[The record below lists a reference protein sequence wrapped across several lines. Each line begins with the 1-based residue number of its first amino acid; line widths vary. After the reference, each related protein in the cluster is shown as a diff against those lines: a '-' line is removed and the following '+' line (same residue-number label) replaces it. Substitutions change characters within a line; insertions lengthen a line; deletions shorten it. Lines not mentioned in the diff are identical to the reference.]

1 MTSYVSSALQSFS
14 AAGIDLAI
22 VALGNEI
29 TSGFLFPTGQIKNND
44 FSFFATLWAAARKG
58 VTDAVAAGVTKP
70 KVMIHL
76 DDGWDKD
83 TQLWWYKALLATGTV
98 TTTDFDVLG
107 VSFYP
112 FYGSGATI
120 PNLQSSLDALAS
132 TYRKPV
138 MVVETDWP
146 VSCDGVTLSN
156 TTVPVSAVGQAE
168 WTTGIERVL
177 EEVPDS
183 LGQGLFYFE
192 PAYINNTALG
202 SGCSDVI
209 LFDVDWSAWPDTKVT
224 ARSSASMF
232 A

>member
-1 MTSYVSSALQSFS
+1 M
-14 AAGIDLAI
+14 

-29 TSGFLFPTGQIKNND
+29 TGGFLFPTGEIKNND
-44 FSFFATLWAAARKG
+44 FSSFATLWAAARKG
-58 VTDAVAAGVTKP
+58 VTNAVVAGVTQP

-76 DDGWDKD
+76 NDGWDKE

-98 TTTDFDVLG
+98 TTSDFDVLG

-112 FYGSGATI
+112 FYGTDATI
-120 PNLQSSLDALAS
+120 PNLQTSLDALAS
-132 TYRKPV
+132 TYKKPV

-156 TTVPVSAVGQAE
+156 TTVPVSAAGQAE
-168 WTTGIERVL
+168 WTSGIESVL
-177 EEVPDS
+177 EGVPDS

-192 PAYINNTALG
+192 PAYINNTAL
-202 SGCSDVI
+202 SSDCDDVI
-209 LFDVDWSAWPDTKVT
+209 LFDVDWSTWPETKVT